1 MRIKEEFK
9 RSGDFWLPSEPDR
22 KERGELSISDGGAI
36 ELEVDGRFNVEPEA
50 LLRNRL
56 ERIVGN
62 IKNND
67 GKNEFVTLDRCYYK
81 SPTTDGGSKPL
92 IGVVGR
98 VCTGEGYNGES
109 CFKAVT
115 FSVEGIDEWVGKRGK
130 RGINIV
136 PQFEESAATIS
147 YKRPEDISIH
157 LGKGMQLSII
167 CGWKT
172 TLPPAIKEATIR
184 QKTYFKL
191 VSEEARELDEFVSIA
206 HKITTFLC
214 FAIDKM
220 VSLDSMEATSDK
232 DIGEGRTRPIR
243 IDIYYPSQPYSTD
256 EPKIHQDD
264 MLFGFGQIQ
273 DDPEGKI
280 NNWLKAY
287 ERLNPTFDLYF
298 STQIGKPYLTVRL
311 LTLVQGLEAY
321 HQRKCD
327 EKQMA
332 EADDEKQMA
341 EAEFK
346 ELFKNLMNQ
355 CPKEHREWLHRKLKR
370 GKKVSL
376 SSWSLSCRLRDLIE
390 PFKEVFGNEDERRK
404 LICKIKKERNY
415 LTHYNPK
422 DKSKAAKA
430 QDLLYLCLKIELLFQ
445 LHFLRLIGF
454 SPEQIDCLA
463 KSIALSRKRYLL
475 SGCRQNWGD

>member
-22 KERGELSISDGGAI
+22 KERGEFSISDGGAI

-115 FSVEGIDEWVGKRGK
+115 FSVEGIDEWVGKS
-130 RGINIV
+130 GINVV

-147 YKRPEDISIH
+147 YKRPEDIS
-157 LGKGMQLSII
+157 LNLDNDGMQLLITFHWELPGASII
-167 CGWKT
+167 KEAT
-172 TLPPAIKEATIR
+172 IRHIKEATIR

-191 VSEEARELDEFVSIA
+191 VSEDARKLDEFVSIA

-220 VSLDSMEATSDK
+220 VSLDSMEATADNL
-232 DIGEGRTRPIR
+232 R
-243 IDIYYPSQPYSTD
+243 INIYYPSQPYSTD
-256 EPKIHQDD
+256 EPKIHQHD

-273 DDPEGKI
+273 DDPEGAI
-280 NNWLKAY
+280 NKWLEAY
-287 ERLNPTFDLYF
+287 EKINPTFDLYF

-321 HQRKCD
+321 HHREKSLEAYRKRKKCD
-327 EKQMA
+327 
-332 EADDEKQMA
+332 
-341 EAEFK
+341 
-346 ELFKNLMNQ
+346 
-355 CPKEHREWLHRKLKR
+355 RKLY
-370 GKKVSL
+370 
-376 SSWSLSCRLRDLIE
+376 LREKIEDVIE
-390 PFKEVFGNEDERRK
+390 PFKEFFGNEDERRK
-404 LICKIKKERNY
+404 LICNTISGKLYCISGVNKI
-415 LTHYNPK
+415 
-422 DKSKAAKA
+422 
-430 QDLLYLCLKIELLFQ
+430 
-445 LHFLRLIGF
+445 
-454 SPEQIDCLA
+454 
-463 KSIALSRKRYLL
+463 
-475 SGCRQNWGD
+475 